1 MAGIF
6 ISCFP
11 IFSPNMSGIS
21 AENMGLTLTGAS
33 IDKCH
38 RFGRTGNMR
47 LRPIIIRFVKISIR
61 DIILQNAKK
70 LRNGHPNTQVYIN
83 EISRHK

>member
-21 AENMGLTLTGAS
+21 DNKGNKDNVCQQNCTDIFVYFRYLMKRS
-33 IDKCH
+33 I
-38 RFGRTGNMR
+38 
-47 LRPIIIRFVKISIR
+47 
-61 DIILQNAKK
+61 
-70 LRNGHPNTQVYIN
+70 
-83 EISRHK
+83 

>member
-21 AENMGLTLTGAS
+21 DDELCYPAVCGCVCVAGL
-33 IDKCH
+33 
-38 RFGRTGNMR
+38 
-47 LRPIIIRFVKISIR
+47 
-61 DIILQNAKK
+61 
-70 LRNGHPNTQVYIN
+70 
-83 EISRHK
+83 

>member
-21 AENMGLTLTGAS
+21 DDNDGIVTVHLST
-33 IDKCH
+33 IH
-38 RFGRTGNMR
+38 
-47 LRPIIIRFVKISIR
+47 
-61 DIILQNAKK
+61 
-70 LRNGHPNTQVYIN
+70 
-83 EISRHK
+83 

>member
-21 AENMGLTLTGAS
+21 E
-33 IDKCH
+33 
-38 RFGRTGNMR
+38 
-47 LRPIIIRFVKISIR
+47 
-61 DIILQNAKK
+61 
-70 LRNGHPNTQVYIN
+70 
-83 EISRHK
+83 SRYMLAYLIYAGIFAGGKTSDS

>member
-21 AENMGLTLTGAS
+21 DSEVSKNFDSPLWRKTS
-33 IDKCH
+33 
-38 RFGRTGNMR
+38 
-47 LRPIIIRFVKISIR
+47 
-61 DIILQNAKK
+61 K
-70 LRNGHPNTQVYIN
+70 LLF
-83 EISRHK
+83 SS